1 MKKII
6 GIVIASLMFANIG
19 FAATEIIS
27 QTMVQSLKKSKSTTT
42 GDKSKK
48 CWVYNLCVDNY
59 KILVVRDIY
68 VSLKGGGG
76 TALSMVQP
84 YEERD
89 GKSLP
94 AKC

>member
-6 GIVIASLMFANIG
+6 GIVIVSLMFCNIG

-27 QTMVQSLKKSKSTTT
+27 ETMVKSLKKSKSTTT
-42 GDKSKK
+42 GDKSTKF
-48 CWVYNLCVDNY
+48 WIRTLCVDNY
-59 KILVVRDIY
+59 KFLVVRDIY

>member
-1 MKKII
+1 MKKLI
-6 GIVIASLMFANIG
+6 GIVIASLIFCNVG
-19 FAATEIIS
+19 FATTEIIS
-27 QTMVQSLKKSKSTTT
+27 QTMVKKLKKSTTT
-42 GDKSKK
+42 GDKDKK
-48 CWVYNLCVDNY
+48 FWVYNLCVDNY
-59 KILVVRDIY
+59 KFLVVRDIY

-76 TALSMVQP
+76 TSLSMVQP